1 LTSRIAHRGIHR
13 DCPWGAIGAIF
24 LEWEW
29 LVGRS
34 DKTKGR
40 REGRQSQQG
49 PGPDVVLG
57 YERMAVRPVEAG
69 LAGRD
74 DEDPVVNKTYDPTIC

>member
-1 LTSRIAHRGIHR
+1 M
-13 DCPWGAIGAIF
+13 
-24 LEWEW
+24 WEW
-29 LVGRS
+29 RVGWS
-34 DKTKGR
+34 AKTTGR

-74 DEDPVVNKTYDPTIC
+74 DEDPVAYKTYYPTIC